1 MGLAGLQSFRFP
13 MVRGSISVP
22 TAYHES
28 IHLCAQHRGDFV
40 ISLRSYFSTSIYGNY
55 IISPMSYA
63 ISPITLT
70 KPWLHFKIIQMGV
83 NLLRNWGCSNPPK
96 MLPPK
101 TPLQKTPQKTPQTS
115 WGPMCRCVEVR
126 SFRGQQFKYRLGSQN
141 WDFTWF
147 KHQIINTNWL
157 K

>member
-13 MVRGSISVP
+13 MIRGSTSVP
-22 TAYHES
+22 IAYHES
-28 IHLCAQHRGDFV
+28 IHVCAQHLGDLF
-40 ISLRSYFSTSIYGNY
+40 ISLRSYFSTTKYGNCK
-55 IISPMSYA
+55 SHVLCHKSHNPNQAMA
-63 ISPITLT
+63 A
-70 KPWLHFKIIQMGV
+70 FKIIQMGV
-83 NLLRNWGCSNPPK
+83 NLFRNWGCSNPPK

-126 SFRGQQFKYRLGSQN
+126 CFRGQQFKYRLSSQN

-147 KHQIINTNWL
+147 QHQITNKNWL

>member
-1 MGLAGLQSFRFP
+1 MSHGISWVAILSLPHDKGVHKRAS
-13 MVRGSISVP
+13 SVP
-22 TAYHES
+22 W
-28 IHLCAQHRGDFV
+28 IHSRLCPPSRRLFPHPNMA
-40 ISLRSYFSTSIYGNY
+40 

-101 TPLQKTPQKTPQTS
+101 TPLQKTPRKTPQTS

-126 SFRGQQFKYRLGSQN
+126 SFRGQQFKYRLSSQN